1 MTDAVAPSFDEI
13 LALAKPRETVVTICL
28 AGDLAAEADRITAA
42 LDALDRPRP
51 GASLADGAGRGQ
63 LLSELEEVRE
73 LMKSAEVPFRF
84 RAMGDKAWSD
94 LIAAHP
100 STNPGQDFDPQ
111 SMQPHLIAQSSLQ
124 PAMSLEQVQQLLD
137 KLNEAQRDELFGA
150 AWRANRASVSVP
162 TSRAVSA
169 APSLS
174 DAR

>member
-1 MTDAVAPSFDEI
+1 MTEGPARSFDEI
-13 LALAKPRETVVTICL
+13 LALAKPREAEVTLVL
-28 AGDLAAEADRITAA
+28 AGDLAADADRITRA

-63 LLSELEEVRE
+63 LLKELEEVRE
-73 LMKSAEVPFRF
+73 LMRSAEQPFRF

-100 STNPGQDFDPQ
+100 SKNPGQDFDPM
-111 SMQPHLIAQSSLQ
+111 SMQAQLIAESSLE
-124 PAMSLEQVQQLLD
+124 PKMSLEQVEQLLGR
-137 KLNEAQRDELFGA
+137 LNESQRDELFGA
-150 AWRANRASVSVP
+150 AWHANKGAVSVP